1 MRVQRTFLGIM
12 RPLQNSWVEAA
23 EKPTFA
29 GG

>member
-1 MRVQRTFLGIM
+1 MRVQRTFLGM